1 MYRGRGASGALQG
14 GRDGRVGSVRWH
26 ARLLDTRN
34 CQGGEGYKI
43 AHLNIRGSDES
54 KTRCP
59 RLASTAQCVFEG
71 TLVVNMWTQLSIVIE
86 CVLVPPDL
94 QPGSYSD

>member
-1 MYRGRGASGALQG
+1 MTCLEVMTLEVTMAVWSR
-14 GRDGRVGSVRWH
+14 
-26 ARLLDTRN
+26 
-34 CQGGEGYKI
+34 CEGGEGYKI